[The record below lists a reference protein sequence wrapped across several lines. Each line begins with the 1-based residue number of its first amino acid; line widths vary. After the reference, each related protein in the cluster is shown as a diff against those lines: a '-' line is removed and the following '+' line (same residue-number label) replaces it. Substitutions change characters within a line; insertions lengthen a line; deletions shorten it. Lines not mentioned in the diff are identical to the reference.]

1 MGTFLLD
8 VKDLR
13 VIFRKEDK
21 LIKAVDG
28 LDLTIDEGE
37 VLGLIG
43 ESGSGKSVTALSIM
57 RLIDGH
63 ARVEASWI
71 KLRDQNLCDL
81 SEREMQNVRGNQIS
95 MVFQDSMTSL
105 NPSMTVGDQIE
116 EGLKVHQRITTAK
129 AKIKTQEMMEMV
141 AIPDPK
147 ATSKR
152 FPHEFSGGMR
162 QRVMI
167 AMALSCNPLLLIAD
181 EPTTALD
188 VTIQAQILELLKD
201 LVSKLRTSILLITHD
216 FGVVA
221 ELCHKVSVIYG
232 GNIVEQGPIDIILE
246 EPKHPYT
253 VGLLKCIIPLDQEV
267 EKLAMIP
274 GLPPDPKNFP
284 FGCKFHTRCQ
294 FKETICLKE
303 IPGIREIKPGHL
315 VRCFISN

>member
-1 MGTFLLD
+1 
-8 VKDLR
+8 
-13 VIFRKEDK
+13 
-21 LIKAVDG
+21 
-28 LDLTIDEGE
+28 
-37 VLGLIG
+37 
-43 ESGSGKSVTALSIM
+43 
-57 RLIDGH
+57 
-63 ARVEASWI
+63 
-71 KLRDQNLCDL
+71 
-81 SEREMQNVRGNQIS
+81 
-95 MVFQDSMTSL
+95 
-105 NPSMTVGDQIE
+105 
-116 EGLKVHQRITTAK
+116 
-129 AKIKTQEMMEMV
+129 
-141 AIPDPK
+141 
-147 ATSKR
+147 
-152 FPHEFSGGMR
+152 
-162 QRVMI
+162 MI
-167 AMALSCNPLLLIAD
+167 AMALICNPLLLIAD

-253 VGLLKCIIPLDQEV
+253 VGLLKCIIPLYQEV